1 MIYQNGL
8 RYFQGN
14 SHLSIEHN
22 GNEHSGNGTTS
33 NGHAGSNQTGNGH
46 AGSSQTGSEV
56 SLEALIS
63 KGTECVN
70 ALTEALKRDEQRFS
84 LPRDDKRSNLAKND
98 NIAGAYF
105 KSKFGNQNGD
115 LVQRGRI
122 ILLIF
127 DNLK

>member
-14 SHLSIEHN
+14 SHLSIEPT
-22 GNEHSGNGTTS
+22 GNEHSGNGT
-33 NGHAGSNQTGNGH
+33 TGNGH
-46 AGSSQTGSEV
+46 AGSSQTGSDV